1 MIKEMNE
8 MDNKIDTNNLNNY
21 SIGINLFKWLLSNL
35 KKGSTIL
42 EFGSGYGSL
51 EMSKCF
57 EVYSVEQNRE
67 WVNKFEDVNYIF
79 SPIDPQT
86 KFYESSFL
94 TLVPDH
100 YDAILLDGPAGHG
113 REGIF
118 QYLDD
123 LNTNV
128 PIAID
133 DTHRFN
139 EANFA
144 IQLAS
149 RLKKKILHI
158 PEFDKSSAILL

>member
-1 MIKEMNE
+1 
-8 MDNKIDTNNLNNY
+8 MDNNSIDKNNLNNY

-35 KKGSTIL
+35 SKDSTIL

-57 EVYSVEQNRE
+57 NVYSVEQNRE
-67 WVNKFEDVNYIF
+67 WVNKFEDVNYIYA
-79 SPIDPQT
+79 PINPQT

-94 TLVPDH
+94 SLVPDH
-100 YDAILLDGPAGHG
+100 YDVLILDGPAGYG

-128 PIAID
+128 PIVVD

-149 RLKKKILHI
+149 HLKKKILHM

>member
-1 MIKEMNE
+1 
-8 MDNKIDTNNLNNY
+8 MDNNSIDKNNLNNY

-35 KKGSTIL
+35 TKDSTIL

-57 EVYSVEQNRE
+57 NVYSVEQDRE
-67 WVNKFEDVNYIF
+67 WINKFKDVNYIF
-79 SPIDPQT
+79 SPIDLQT

-94 TLVPDH
+94 SLVPDH
-100 YDAILLDGPAGHG
+100 YDCIILDGPAGHG

-118 QYLDD
+118 QYLND

-128 PIAID
+128 PIVVD
-133 DTHRFN
+133 DTHRLN

-149 RLKKKILHI
+149 HLKKKILYM